1 LLDVDRA
8 IVGGLNEKTWPPEA
22 RVDAFMNRPMRR
34 ALGLD
39 LPERRIGL
47 SAHDLVQALGAR
59 EVILA
64 RARRQAGAETV
75 ASRFWQRIAA
85 VAPSR
90 AWDEALSRGEDLI
103 NLAQSLDRP
112 KEKAKAF
119 EKPAPRPAVAL
130 RPKRLSVTDIGDLVR
145 DPYTIYARHVLT
157 LVPLD
162 EIDADPG
169 ASDRG
174 IVLHDALAAF
184 AKAYPD
190 AMPADGLAKLLS
202 IGREVF
208 STYRDFPGTIAVWWS
223 RFERIAQWFA
233 GEESKRRRRMVKTL
247 AERSGKI
254 EFPIGSEPFTLAAR
268 ADRIDLFTDNSV
280 GIVDYKTGA
289 APGQREMRVGLAPQL
304 PLEAAIARHGGFP
317 GVPKDSS
324 VSEIAV
330 LRLSGGNPPGEIR
343 PFEPDGGTKDSAKG
357 RTFKSC
363 DELADFS
370 LARLKALLSAFADP
384 KQAYHPIPRPKW
396 RLRYGRYDHLARVKE
411 WSALGGGEE

>member
-1 LLDVDRA
+1 
-8 IVGGLNEKTWPPEA
+8 
-22 RVDAFMNRPMRR
+22 
-34 ALGLD
+34 
-39 LPERRIGL
+39 
-47 SAHDLVQALGAR
+47 
-59 EVILA
+59 
-64 RARRQAGAETV
+64 V

-90 AWDEALSRGEDLI
+90 AWEEALSRGESLI
-103 NLAQSLDRP
+103 RLAQSLDRP
-112 KEKAKAF
+112 EKKARAI

-130 RPKRLSVTDIGDLVR
+130 RPTRLSVTEIGDLIR
-145 DPYTIYARHVLT
+145 DPYTIYARHVLG

-174 IVLHDALAAF
+174 IVLHEALAAF
-184 AKAYPD
+184 ARAYPD

-202 IGREVF
+202 IGRDVF
-208 STYRDFPGTIAVWWS
+208 GAYRDFPGTIAVWWS

-233 GEESKRRRRMVKTL
+233 RAESVRRRRVVKTL
-247 AERSGKI
+247 AEQSGKI
-254 EFPIGSEPFTLAAR
+254 EFPIGGKPFTLAAR
-268 ADRIDLFTDNSV
+268 ADRIDLFSDNSV

-289 APGQREMRVGLAPQL
+289 APGQKEMRVGLAPQL
-304 PLEAAIARHGGFP
+304 PLEAAIVRHGGFP
-317 GVPKDSS
+317 AVPKDTC

-330 LRLSGGNPPGEIR
+330 LRLSGGNPPGEFR
-343 PFEPDGGTKDSAKG
+343 PFEPDGGTNEPAKG

-396 RLRYGRYDHLARVKE
+396 RLRYGRYDHLARIKE
-411 WSALGGGEE
+411 WSALGEDEE